1 MTFIRL
7 ILATTPRW
15 FWLGMLGFL
24 TLLAVFL
31 ALFWAGRASEA
42 RDRALQDAKDAA
54 ATHERI
60 DDADTGTGDGA
71 DDLDWLLQRGGR

>member
-24 TLLAVFL
+24 ALLAVFL
-31 ALFWAGRASEA
+31 SLFWAGRASEA

-60 DDADTGTGDGA
+60 DDADTGTGDISDDAQWMLNRGA
-71 DDLDWLLQRGGR
+71 R